1 MTDFTFINPGELRD
15 GELEL
20 RTLKLCEAEPEK
32 QWVYGCIMGMYVGE
46 ELVGQ
51 INLRL
56 QDTPALQRFAG
67 HVGYE
72 VNPEHRGK
80 RYAER
85 ACRLV
90 WPLMR
95 AYGFT
100 EVVITCLPDNAA
112 SYRTIE
118 NLGGVFTGLEEV
130 PPTHEMYQRN
140 PSPRKRYVVT
150 L

>member
-15 GELEL
+15 AELEL

-32 QWVYGCIMGMYVGE
+32 QWVYGCIMGMYVHDK
-46 ELVGQ
+46 LVGQ

-56 QDTPALQRFAG
+56 QEAYALQRFAG

-72 VNPEHRGK
+72 VDPEHRGK

-85 ACRLV
+85 ACRLL

-112 SYRTIE
+112 SARTIE

-130 PPTHEMYQRN
+130 APDHEMYQKN
-140 PSPRKRYVVT
+140 PSPRKRYVVR

>member
-46 ELVGQ
+46 DLVGQ
-51 INLRL
+51 VNLRL
-56 QDTPALQRFAG
+56 QDTDALQRFAG
-67 HVGYE
+67 HVGDE
-72 VNPEHRGK
+72 VDPDNRGK

-85 ACRLV
+85 ACRLL

-95 AYGFT
+95 AYGFS
-100 EVVITCLPDNAA
+100 EVVITCLPDNVA

-130 PPTHEMYQRN
+130 PTDHEMYQKN
-140 PSPRKRYVVT
+140 PSPRKRYVVR